1 MTVGPSY
8 STKLYFAMEAY
19 LDYIPDISWWKVTLL
34 GATGVSIYMI
44 KSRVAG
50 RMCPS
55 KALMVGK
62 TVIITGANSG
72 IGKATALELA
82 KRQARVILAC
92 RDEELANAAVRD
104 IRKKTA
110 SGQLVVKRL
119 DLASLASVKKFVE
132 DVSNDEDRVD
142 VLINNAGVLQC
153 PFSKTEEGFEMQM
166 GVNHLGHFY
175 LTNLLLPK
183 LKQSTPSRVIVVS
196 SGLHKLGK
204 IEFDNLN
211 SEKSYDPRAGYA
223 NSKLANNMF
232 ARELSS
238 RLEGTGVSVYCLHP
252 GMVFTNLGRHVM
264 PSFLIK
270 LLLYPLAWLLVKSPY
285 AGCQTVLY
293 CAVAEELEGVTGR
306 YYGSCEEEEWTQV
319 SLDDVVSKKLWNV
332 SEELTGLKS

>member
-1 MTVGPSY
+1 
-8 STKLYFAMEAY
+8 METY
-19 LDYIPDISWWKVTLL
+19 LDYIPDISWWKLSLL
-34 GATGVSIYMI
+34 GATGFSIYMI
-44 KSRVAG
+44 KRRVAG

-55 KALMVGK
+55 NALMVGK
-62 TVIITGANSG
+62 TIIITGANSG
-72 IGKATALELA
+72 IGEATALELA

-92 RDEELANAAVRD
+92 RDEDSANATVRY

-110 SGQLVVKRL
+110 AGQLVFKRL
-119 DLASLASVKKFVE
+119 DLASLASVKKFA
-132 DVSNDEDRVD
+132 DDISKDEDHID

-153 PFSKTEEGFEMQM
+153 PFAKTEDGFETQM

-183 LKQSTPSRVIVVS
+183 LKQSAPSRVVVVS

-204 IEFDNLN
+204 IEFDNFN
-211 SEKSYDPRAGYA
+211 SEKQYDRRAGYA

-238 RLEGTGVSVYCLHP
+238 KLEGTGVCVYCLHP

-264 PSFLIK
+264 PSFLFK
-270 LLLYPLAWLLVKSPY
+270 FLLYPLAWLLVKSPY

-293 CAVAEELEGVTGR
+293 CAVAKELEGVTGH
-306 YYGSCEEEEWTQV
+306 YYGNCEEEEWTQV
-319 SLDDVVSKKLWNV
+319 SLDDIVSKKLWSV